1 MEEELSHPLTL
12 WKLHH
17 TTIAIVRGWK
27 LLLLHRRLLTAT
39 AAQDG
44 DRVSTVC
51 IAAAAPAAPCFARLI
66 ISPLVSQTRSSLF
79 EFSKKESAHAET
91 VPCASRLL
99 AQDRSLGAGS
109 RKPAPPE
116 LSTGASETKTGRG
129 LSSQVVNNSRVASIL
144 IRPAHVCIHVILV
157 ENPF

>member
-39 AAQDG
+39 TAQDG

-91 VPCASRLL
+91 VLCASRLL
-99 AQDRSLGAGS
+99 AQDRLSALEVESQRRQSSVPVRRKQKLGAVS
-109 RKPAPPE
+109 RLK
-116 LSTGASETKTGRG
+116 LSTTAALLPS
-129 LSSQVVNNSRVASIL
+129 
-144 IRPAHVCIHVILV
+144 
-157 ENPF
+157 

>member
-39 AAQDG
+39 TAQDG

-109 RKPAPPE
+109 RKPA
-116 LSTGASETKTGRG
+116 SAARAQYRRVGNKNWT
-129 LSSQVVNNSRVASIL
+129 QSRVSSCQQQL
-144 IRPAHVCIHVILV
+144 RCFHPDQTVSC
-157 ENPF
+157 